1 MGRTF
6 ERSDLV
12 ELPTLDAQSAYSLG
26 QELLTQAAQEG
37 RRLPSGIERARG
49 RLSDQLAALHRVQQ
63 QRLGGPPIDSRRT
76 RIADE
81 GEDAGFAVLHG
92 WLSALARLPATY
104 PESEQAQAMLDV
116 LFGDGLRFTQL
127 PYKKE
132 WAEAE
137 ARLARMSRD
146 GFDKIIEALGGRS
159 ILHNLRRAHDE
170 YGRALG
176 ITSPSPEAELIS
188 LREPFDGVLAALRSY
203 VLQAAS
209 YADAEDRPEA
219 LALVERLL
227 APLRSFA
234 ARKPARAEDPTNPT
248 DPTPA
253 GPPPSPAPTP

>member
-1 MGRTF
+1 MARTF
-6 ERSDLV
+6 ERSDMV

-37 RRLPSGIERARG
+37 KKLPGAIERARG
-49 RLSDQLAALHRVQQ
+49 RLSDQLGALHRVQQ
-63 QRLGGPPIDSRRT
+63 ERLGGPAVDSRRT

-81 GEDAGFAVLHG
+81 GEDAGFAALFG
-92 WLSALARLPATY
+92 WLSAWARLPATY
-104 PESEQAQAMLDV
+104 PEAEQAQAILDV
-116 LFGDGLRFTQL
+116 LFADGLRFTQL

-132 WAEAE
+132 WAEAD
-137 ARLARMSRD
+137 ARLARLSRD
-146 GFDKIIEALGGRS
+146 GLDTIIEALGGRS

-176 ITSPSPEAELIS
+176 ITGPSPEAELIS
-188 LREPFDGVLAALRSY
+188 LREPLDGVLSALRSY

-219 LALVERLL
+219 TALLDRLL

-234 ARKPARAEDPTNPT
+234 GRKPARPDDPS
-248 DPTPA
+248 DPAAPS
-253 GPPPSPAPTP
+253 PPPGPAPTPSP